1 MQKQPFPVE
10 GEVKGLRIGGGG
22 GLKHFRTGGVTDLWE
37 RGGGTFAGGW
47 VSTLLRAMVNVTI

>member
-10 GEVKGLRIGGGG
+10 GEVKGLRIGGGGG

-37 RGGGTFAGGW
+37 RGGGVLLLEGG
-47 VSTLLRAMVNVTI
+47 